1 MIQFPCTVIA
11 VPSLKRNVL
20 CANTTYRRLQQY
32 AMYSCSHAMLIT
44 KVSGIAGKGQ
54 AQQQGGCLIFKG
66 RECVYEYKD
75 PATGRHVNIDEVL
88 DTCLQLV

>member
-1 MIQFPCTVIA
+1 M
-11 VPSLKRNVL
+11 L
-20 CANTTYRRLQQY
+20 
-32 AMYSCSHAMLIT
+32 SCSRAVLI
-44 KVSGIAGKGQ
+44 SGISGNAGKGQ

-66 RECVYEYKD
+66 SECVYEYKD